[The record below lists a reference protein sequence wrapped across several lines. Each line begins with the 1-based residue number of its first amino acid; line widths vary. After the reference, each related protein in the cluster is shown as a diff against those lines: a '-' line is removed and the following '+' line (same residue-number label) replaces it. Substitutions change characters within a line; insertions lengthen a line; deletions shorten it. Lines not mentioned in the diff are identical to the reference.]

1 MPVRVR
7 VAAIFG
13 TEERHET
20 AMLGTEQSGAAIF
33 GTEERHQAAILG
45 GNRRDRGGTYK
56 GHARAHMHR
65 HIRDKHRLQ
74 QGIVGTYRDIYGHIR
89 DI

>member
-1 MPVRVR
+1 MSLVSIACACCVR

-45 GNRRDRGGTYK
+45 GK
-56 GHARAHMHR
+56 P
-65 HIRDKHRLQ
+65 
-74 QGIVGTYRDIYGHIR
+74 
-89 DI
+89 